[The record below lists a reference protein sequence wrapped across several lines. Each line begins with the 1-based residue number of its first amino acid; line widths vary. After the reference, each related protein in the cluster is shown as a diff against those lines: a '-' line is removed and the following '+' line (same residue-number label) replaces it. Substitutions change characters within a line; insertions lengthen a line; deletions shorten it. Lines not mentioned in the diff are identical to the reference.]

1 MAGEADA
8 ALEPSFKQVDNKPDH
23 RHAMNLIIHSA
34 ADDVMENIFRNAIEY
49 VCRKLGSTENK
60 IMITTRQTKLIN
72 TIKQH
77 SCRPQ
82 HCTQPTTE
90 DTTKLKAPRN

>member
-1 MAGEADA
+1 MAGETDA

-49 VCRKLGSTENK
+49 VCRKLRSTENK

-82 HCTQPTTE
+82 HCTHRTYNQQLRT
-90 DTTKLKAPRN
+90 PRN